1 MFTQT
6 AEVPYPLDTVFSWHV
21 RPGAL
26 TRLSPE
32 WAQEVVEESHPPLAP
47 GTRAR
52 MKTSVP
58 GTRGVVRVPF
68 VCEHEAGPVP
78 FSFVD
83 RMTTGPLH
91 SWTHTHRF
99 TEAGP
104 ATAATTASDPT
115 AEASTTAAPTTS
127 APTTSGPTA
136 AAPVAADPGSGTASG
151 ACRIDDRIDYHL
163 APPDGRLSEGFDTL
177 AMDTVLTNTFEA
189 RTRRLLGDLAFQA
202 DLARRTG
209 STPRR
214 ILIAGASGLIGRQV
228 AALLSTAGHE
238 VRRLVRTT
246 PWREDEVRWN
256 PGLGLLDARALAWA
270 DVVICL
276 SGASIGTRF
285 TEPARDRIVSSRRD
299 STRLLV
305 LTMEQLD
312 PADRPD
318 TFVCASAVGYY
329 GADRG
334 DEQLTESADPGE
346 GFLAEVCRRWEAE
359 AARVEELGVRR
370 VSIRTGV
377 VLTTLG
383 GPLRLQLP
391 LYLTG
396 LGGRLGAGDQWLSW
410 VSLDDIAQIYAR
422 AALDDSLTG
431 SINAVAPE
439 PVRQREF
446 AQTLGDLLS
455 MPSALPVPPLAPT
468 LLLGPQAAREL
479 ALADQRVVPE
489 ELTGADY
496 AFRHPTL
503 RAALA
508 STLGCPPEE

>member
-1 MFTQT
+1 MAVFTHT
-6 AEVPYPLDTVFSWHV
+6 AEAPYSLDTVFSWHT

-32 WAQEVVEESHPPLAP
+32 WAQEVVEESHPPLTP

-68 VCEHEAGPVP
+68 VCEHAAGPEP

-99 TEAGP
+99 
-104 ATAATTASDPT
+104 
-115 AEASTTAAPTTS
+115 AEAQGT
-127 APTTSGPTA
+127 
-136 AAPVAADPGSGTASG
+136 AADPAASV
-151 ACRIDDRIDYHL
+151 IEDRIDYHL
-163 APPDGRLSEGFDTL
+163 AAPSGRLSDGFDTF

-228 AALLSTAGHE
+228 AALLSTGGHE
-238 VRRLVRTT
+238 VRRLVRAT

-270 DVVICL
+270 DVVISL

-285 TEPARDRIVSSRRD
+285 TEPAKDRIMSSRID

-305 LTMEQLD
+305 LAMEQLD

-318 TFVCASAVGYY
+318 AFVCASAVGYY
-329 GADRG
+329 GSERG
-334 DEQLTESADPGE
+334 DVRLDEDAASGE

-359 AARVEELGVRR
+359 AARAADLGVRT

-377 VLTTLG
+377 VLTSLG
-383 GPLRLQLP
+383 GPLRMQLP
-391 LYLTG
+391 LYLAG

-410 VSLDDIAQIYAR
+410 ISLDDIAQVYAR
-422 AALDDSLTG
+422 AALDDGLSG
-431 SINAVAPE
+431 PINAVAPE
-439 PVRQREF
+439 PVQQQEF
-446 AQTLGDLLS
+446 AQALGDVLS
-455 MPSALPVPPLAPT
+455 VPSVIPVPPIAPA

-489 ELTGADY
+489 ALARVDHP
-496 AFRHPTL
+496 FRHPTL
-503 RAALA
+503 DDALRA
-508 STLGCPPEE
+508 TLWSPAGV

>member
-1 MFTQT
+1 MAVFTHT
-6 AEVPYPLDTVFSWHV
+6 AEVPYSLDTVFSWHM

-32 WAQEVVEESHPPLAP
+32 WAQAVVEESHPPLAP

-68 VCEHEAGPVP
+68 VCEHAAGPEP
-78 FSFVD
+78 FSFID

-99 TEAGP
+99 TEA
-104 ATAATTASDPT
+104 
-115 AEASTTAAPTTS
+115 
-127 APTTSGPTA
+127 
-136 AAPVAADPGSGTASG
+136 ADPA

-163 APPDGRLSEGFDTL
+163 APSSGRLSEGFDTL

-189 RTRRLLGDLAFQA
+189 RTRRLLGDLDFQA
-202 DLARRTG
+202 DLTRRTG
-209 STPRR
+209 GAPQR
-214 ILIAGASGLIGRQV
+214 ILIAGASGLLGRQV

-285 TEPARDRIVSSRRD
+285 TEPARERILSSRLD

-329 GADRG
+329 GAERG
-334 DEQLTESADPGE
+334 DERLPESADSGD
-346 GFLAEVCRRWEAE
+346 GFLAEVCRRWETE
-359 AARVEELGVRR
+359 AARAEELGVRR

-422 AALDDSLTG
+422 AALDDSLSG
-431 SINAVAPE
+431 PVNAVAPE

-489 ELTGADY
+489 ALTGADY
-496 AFRHPTL
+496 TFRHPTL

-508 STLGCPPEE
+508 STLGCPPED